1 MSKKPIS
8 QKRAD
13 REKQESQA
21 LHRVFNVFLLG
32 LAAECYL
39 LLVYRG
45 YAMGTIDSLLIWH
58 QILTWGMYLGLV
70 MLIAGIAVGV
80 AKRKDR
86 RLRTIMTWVAGGGLF
101 LALTGWVVTFFFD
114 NSRGITAMCV
124 LVPIAVVLALVYLL
138 FQPECFLCTL
148 TVSCAMFAVWAR
160 GASADSSA
168 FGMVVIAG
176 LRGGRSAAGCRR
188 LSGQQGPEGRGQA
201 VGRAGPYPGVRLS
214 GGLRRAGCGAG
225 VRGSGGRGGPCGL
238 LSAVG
243 AGHPAV
249 CRAGVPHHQADV
261 ISFPMPS
268 AASGKGSKGIL
279 RETGPAVLSLF
290 AMPARPLT
298 E

>member
-21 LHRVFNVFLLG
+21 LRRVFNVFLLG

-70 MLIAGIAVGV
+70 MLVAGVAVGI

-86 RLRTIMTWVAGGGLF
+86 RLRTAMTWVSGVGLF
-101 LALTGWVVTFFFD
+101 LALSGWVVTFFFD

-138 FQPECFLCTL
+138 FQPECFWCTL

-160 GASADSSA
+160 GASADSAS
-168 FGMVVIAG
+168 FGAVVLAGCVVGALLLAAAAYLASRAQKDGGKLWG
-176 LRGGRSAAGCRR
+176 LRVLTPECDYRVVYGVLAVDLICVGWRSWRPPRPTICCGRWVFSCLR
-188 LSGQQGPEGRGQA
+188 SWCTTPRG
-201 VGRAGPYPGVRLS
+201 
-214 GGLRRAGCGAG
+214 
-225 VRGSGGRGGPCGL
+225 
-238 LSAVG
+238 
-243 AGHPAV
+243 
-249 CRAGVPHHQADV
+249 
-261 ISFPMPS
+261 
-268 AASGKGSKGIL
+268 
-279 RETGPAVLSLF
+279 
-290 AMPARPLT
+290 
-298 E
+298 

>member
-101 LALTGWVVTFFFD
+101 LVLTGWVVTFFFD

-176 LRGGRSAAGCRR
+176 CVVGALLLAAAAY
-188 LSGQQGPEGRGQA
+188 LVSKAQKDEGKLW
-201 VGRAGPYPGVRLS
+201 GVRVLTPECDY
-214 GGLRRAGCGAG
+214 RVVYG
-225 VRGSGGRGGPCGL
+225 VLAVALVCVALAAAAAPAAYYL
-238 LSAVG
+238 LWVL
-243 AGHPAV
+243 
-249 CRAGVPHHQADV
+249 
-261 ISFPMPS
+261 
-268 AASGKGSKGIL
+268 GIL
-279 RETGPAVLSLF
+279 LF
-290 AMPARPLT
+290 AELVYHTTKLM
-298 E
+298 

>member
-176 LRGGRSAAGCRR
+176 C
-188 LSGQQGPEGRGQA
+188 
-201 VGRAGPYPGVRLS
+201 V
-214 GGLRRAGCGAG
+214 
-225 VRGSGGRGGPCGL
+225 
-238 LSAVG
+238 VG
-243 AGHPAV
+243 ALLL
-249 CRAGVPHHQADV
+249 
-261 ISFPMPS
+261 
-268 AASGKGSKGIL
+268 AAAAYLVSKAQKDEGKLWKIRVFSL
-279 RETGPAVLSLF
+279 ECDYRVVYAVLAVAAVAMLVAAFLPAATVYLMWVLGVLLF
-290 AMPARPLT
+290 AELVYYTTKLM
-298 E
+298 

>member
-176 LRGGRSAAGCRR
+176 CVVGALLLAAAAYLVSKAQKDEGKLWGVRV
-188 LSGQQGPEGRGQA
+188 LTPECDYRVVYGVLA
-201 VGRAGPYPGVRLS
+201 VALVCVALAAAAAPAAYYLLWVLEIGRAHV
-214 GGLRRAGCGAG
+214 
-225 VRGSGGRGGPCGL
+225 
-238 LSAVG
+238 
-243 AGHPAV
+243 
-249 CRAGVPHHQADV
+249 
-261 ISFPMPS
+261 
-268 AASGKGSKGIL
+268 
-279 RETGPAVLSLF
+279 
-290 AMPARPLT
+290 
-298 E
+298 

>member
-176 LRGGRSAAGCRR
+176 C
-188 LSGQQGPEGRGQA
+188 
-201 VGRAGPYPGVRLS
+201 V
-214 GGLRRAGCGAG
+214 
-225 VRGSGGRGGPCGL
+225 
-238 LSAVG
+238 VG
-243 AGHPAV
+243 ALLL
-249 CRAGVPHHQADV
+249 
-261 ISFPMPS
+261 
-268 AASGKGSKGIL
+268 AAAAYLVSKAQKDEGKLWKVRVFSVECDY
-279 RETGPAVLSLF
+279 RVVYAVLAAAAALLLLAAFVPAIAYYLMWVLGVLLF
-290 AMPARPLT
+290 AELVFYTTKLM
-298 E
+298 

>member
-13 REKQESQA
+13 RERQESQT

-70 MLIAGIAVGV
+70 MLIAGVAAGI
-80 AKRKDR
+80 AKRKDS
-86 RLRTIMTWVAGGGLF
+86 RLRKIMTWVAGGGLF

-138 FQPECFLCTL
+138 FQPECFWCTL
-148 TVSCAMFAVWAR
+148 AVSCAMFAVWAR
-160 GASADSSA
+160 GASADSAA

-176 LRGGRSAAGCRR
+176 CVVGALLLAAAAYLANKAQKDGGM
-188 LSGQQGPEGRGQA
+188 LW
-201 VGRAGPYPGVRLS
+201 
-214 GGLRRAGCGAG
+214 GLRVVTPDCDYRVVYG
-225 VRGSGGRGGPCGL
+225 VL
-238 LSAVG
+238 AV
-243 AGHPAV
+243 ALVCVALAAVAAPA
-249 CRAGVPHHQADV
+249 AYYLMWAL
-261 ISFPMPS
+261 
-268 AASGKGSKGIL
+268 GIL
-279 RETGPAVLSLF
+279 LF
-290 AMPARPLT
+290 AELVYHTTKLM
-298 E
+298 

>member
-124 LVPIAVVLALVYLL
+124 LVPIAVVLALVYL
-138 FQPECFLCTL
+138 
-148 TVSCAMFAVWAR
+148 
-160 GASADSSA
+160 
-168 FGMVVIAG
+168 
-176 LRGGRSAAGCRR
+176 
-188 LSGQQGPEGRGQA
+188 
-201 VGRAGPYPGVRLS
+201 
-214 GGLRRAGCGAG
+214 RAGCGAG

>member
-86 RLRTIMTWVAGGGLF
+86 RL
-101 LALTGWVVTFFFD
+101 
-114 NSRGITAMCV
+114 
-124 LVPIAVVLALVYLL
+124 
-138 FQPECFLCTL
+138 
-148 TVSCAMFAVWAR
+148 
-160 GASADSSA
+160 
-168 FGMVVIAG
+168 
-176 LRGGRSAAGCRR
+176 GGRR
-188 LSGQQGPEGRGQA
+188 GP
-201 VGRAGPYPGVRLS
+201 VPGPDRM
-214 GGLRRAGCGAG
+214 GGH
-225 VRGSGGRGGPCGL
+225 L
-238 LSAVG
+238 L
-243 AGHPAV
+243 
-249 CRAGVPHHQADV
+249 
-261 ISFPMPS
+261 
-268 AASGKGSKGIL
+268 L
-279 RETGPAVLSLF
+279 
-290 AMPARPLT
+290 
-298 E
+298 

>member
-124 LVPIAVVLALVYLL
+124 LVLIAVVLALVYLL

-176 LRGGRSAAGCRR
+176 CVAGALLLAAAAY
-188 LSGQQGPEGRGQA
+188 LVSKAQKDEGKLW
-201 VGRAGPYPGVRLS
+201 GVRVLTPECDY
-214 GGLRRAGCGAG
+214 RVVYG
-225 VRGSGGRGGPCGL
+225 VLAVALVCVALAAAAAPAAYYL
-238 LSAVG
+238 LWVL
-243 AGHPAV
+243 
-249 CRAGVPHHQADV
+249 
-261 ISFPMPS
+261 
-268 AASGKGSKGIL
+268 GIL
-279 RETGPAVLSLF
+279 LF
-290 AMPARPLT
+290 AELVYHTTKLM
-298 E
+298 

>member
-176 LRGGRSAAGCRR
+176 CVVGALLLAAAAY
-188 LSGQQGPEGRGQA
+188 LVSKAKKDEGKLW
-201 VGRAGPYPGVRLS
+201 GVRVLTPECDY
-214 GGLRRAGCGAG
+214 RVVYG
-225 VRGSGGRGGPCGL
+225 VLAVALVCVALAAAAAPAAYYL
-238 LSAVG
+238 LWVL
-243 AGHPAV
+243 
-249 CRAGVPHHQADV
+249 
-261 ISFPMPS
+261 
-268 AASGKGSKGIL
+268 GIL
-279 RETGPAVLSLF
+279 LF
-290 AMPARPLT
+290 AELVYHTTKLM
-298 E
+298 

>member
-70 MLIAGIAVGV
+70 MLIVGIAVGV

-86 RLRTIMTWVAGGGLF
+86 RLRTIMAWVAGGGLF

-176 LRGGRSAAGCRR
+176 CVVGALLLAAAAY
-188 LSGQQGPEGRGQA
+188 LVSKAQKDEGKLW
-201 VGRAGPYPGVRLS
+201 GVRVLTPECDY
-214 GGLRRAGCGAG
+214 RVVYG
-225 VRGSGGRGGPCGL
+225 VLAVALVCVALAAAAAPAAYYL
-238 LSAVG
+238 LWVL
-243 AGHPAV
+243 
-249 CRAGVPHHQADV
+249 
-261 ISFPMPS
+261 
-268 AASGKGSKGIL
+268 GIL
-279 RETGPAVLSLF
+279 LF
-290 AMPARPLT
+290 AELVYHTTRLM
-298 E
+298 

>member
-86 RLRTIMTWVAGGGLF
+86 RLRTIMPWVAGGGLF

-176 LRGGRSAAGCRR
+176 CVVGALLLAAAAY
-188 LSGQQGPEGRGQA
+188 LVSKAQKDEGKLW
-201 VGRAGPYPGVRLS
+201 GVRVLTPECDY
-214 GGLRRAGCGAG
+214 RVVYG
-225 VRGSGGRGGPCGL
+225 VLAVALVCVALAAAAAPAAYYL
-238 LSAVG
+238 LWVL
-243 AGHPAV
+243 
-249 CRAGVPHHQADV
+249 
-261 ISFPMPS
+261 
-268 AASGKGSKGIL
+268 GIL
-279 RETGPAVLSLF
+279 LF
-290 AMPARPLT
+290 AELVYHTTRLM
-298 E
+298 

>member
-70 MLIAGIAVGV
+70 MLAAGIAVGIV
-80 AKRKDR
+80 KRKDR
-86 RLRTIMTWVAGGGLF
+86 RLRNIMAWVAGGGLF
-101 LALTGWVVTFFFD
+101 LALSGWVVTFFFD

-160 GASADSSA
+160 GASADSAA
-168 FGMVVIAG
+168 FSTVVIGGCVLGALLLAGAAYLTSRAQKDGGKLWG
-176 LRGGRSAAGCRR
+176 LRVFTPECDYRVVYGVLAVALACVALAA
-188 LSGQQGPEGRGQA
+188 A
-201 VGRAGPYPGVRLS
+201 VSSTAYY
-214 GGLRRAGCGAG
+214 
-225 VRGSGGRGGPCGL
+225 L
-238 LSAVG
+238 LWVL
-243 AGHPAV
+243 
-249 CRAGVPHHQADV
+249 
-261 ISFPMPS
+261 
-268 AASGKGSKGIL
+268 GIL
-279 RETGPAVLSLF
+279 LF
-290 AMPARPLT
+290 AELVYHTTKLM
-298 E
+298 